1 MTFEQWWDSA
11 AKTPAPDTYKNW
23 EESCRLAFVAGQ
35 AAQPAQPSQAR
46 ELTVLLAKIDA
57 KAGSGFIPW
66 EIEDAYA
73 AYVAAIN
80 AKGPTA

>member
-1 MTFEQWWDSA
+1 MNDQTL
-11 AKTPAPDTYKNW
+11 P
-23 EESCRLAFVAGQ
+23 V
-35 AAQPAQPSQAR
+35 QPSPAV

-57 KAGSGFIPW
+57 KAGCGFIPW

-80 AKGPTA
+80 AKGATA